1 MVLPVKNPTT
11 KTGDTGDMGLIAV
24 RKTHWSRKWSPTLVF
39 LPRKLHG
46 QEALGGYSAWDH
58 KELDTSEHACTS
70 KTMTSEELKQFLSSL
85 YKYQCIIM
93 K

>member
-1 MVLPVKNPTT
+1 MVKESACQYRRHRRHGFEPC
-11 KTGDTGDMGLIAV
+11 V
-24 RKTHWSRKWSPTLVF
+24 RKIPWSRKWSPTLVF

-46 QEALGGYSAWDH
+46 QEKLAGYSPRGH
-58 KELDTSEHACTS
+58 KGLDMTEQACTS
-70 KTMTSEELKQFLSSL
+70 KTMTLEELKQFLPSL